1 MMWYDTLVKL
11 SNNDITKIDKITKL
25 TAFEVLNY
33 IMYLKIRENG

>member
-33 IMYLKIRENG
+33 IMYLKIKENG

>member
-1 MMWYDTLVKL
+1 MIWFDTLVKL
-11 SNNDITKIDKITKL
+11 SNNDITKIEKITKL

>member
-11 SNNDITKIDKITKL
+11 SNSDITKIEKITKL